1 MKDTFYF
8 QHDFNARNDP
18 KLQNVLMEH
27 GCAGI
32 GVFWCIVEQLHE
44 QDGILP
50 LVGIKGIAFALH
62 VDVKVVESII
72 RDFDL
77 FQADDE
83 NFWSESVN
91 KRLQK
96 RVEIKDKRKKAAQHR
111 WAEKCKSNANAMHM
125 QSKEKERKENI
136 SSNEDNN
143 ISSSNEDSSTSVDPA
158 SQEKKIVID
167 YSRIMALWKEN
178 CPGFPQ
184 PRTLADDDKSKVRQR
199 FNEMSSGDD
208 PETAY
213 QRIEAIFK
221 KIGNSDFCKSG
232 KWCSFRWV
240 FKNATNWRKVEDGNY
255 DNNPADTGEKVN
267 DIWQ

>member
-8 QHDFNARNDP
+8 QHDFSARNDP

-32 GVFWCIVEQLHE
+32 GVFWCVVEQLHE
-44 QDGILP
+44 QGGILP
-50 LVGIKGIAFALH
+50 LAGIKGIAFALH
-62 VDVKVVESII
+62 VDAKVVESII
-72 RDFDL
+72 RDFGL
-77 FQADDE
+77 FETDDE

-96 RVEIKDKRKKAAQHR
+96 RVEIKAKRKEAAQHR
-111 WAEKCKSNANAMHM
+111 WGSKCKSNANAMHM

-184 PRTLADDDKSKVRQR
+184 PRTLADDDKKKVRQR
-199 FNEMSSGDD
+199 FNEMVAGND

-255 DNNPADTGEKVN
+255 DNKPADSGEKVN